1 MEAARIALE
10 FAKAIADATP
20 ALFEL
25 WQKLAGRDAFLA
37 AIDSM
42 LAIEFERAED
52 AIRRKHRERTERQ
65 AEPTQPVPLHPTL
78 KRPLRIDL
86 GDDEGGG

>member
-1 MEAARIALE
+1 MDAAKIALE

-25 WQKLAGRDAFLA
+25 WQKVSGRDAFLA

-42 LAIEFERAED
+42 LEIEFERAED
-52 AIRRKHRERTERQ
+52 AIRRKHRDRTERGD
-65 AEPTQPVPLHPTL
+65 EPTQEVPAHPTI
-78 KRPLRIDL
+78 KARP
-86 GDDEGGG
+86 